1 MQTQKLSLK
10 KWCGVVAL
18 GLAVTSIGLTPAYA
32 ASYASPDGSSSK
44 KKDEKNEYPNA
55 TRRDPKNDLSEKASK
70 DLNKAFDLLDKNQL
84 DAAQELLAKVAADS
98 HSGKYGQA
106 KALQGEAQIKQEKD
120 DYDGAIQLIQQAIA
134 IDSLPNR
141 EQFAAMYQIA
151 QLQMQQEK
159 YQDALTSLDAWQKA
173 TLTEKAEVYALR
185 GNSYYRLEKY
195 PEAIEALNK
204 AISLSPDKPND
215 SWTEILMASYFETK
229 QFDEAGKIAQAQL
242 AKDPNNLKLIQRLA
256 AVYINAKQDQK
267 ALDLLAGAKTKGLIT
282 TEDDYKHLAQ
292 LYANADKPKDGA
304 PVLEEG
310 LSKGI
315 VKPTYDNYKLL
326 GDMYAQGEDDTR
338 ALAAY
343 AKASPLAKDGNVDYQ
358 RGYILF
364 YSDHSKEAKEAFSQA
379 ITKGGLRQPGE
390 AYLLRGDAEN
400 DLNENAAAI
409 ADYEKATGFPSS
421 KPMADQ
427 RLKALR
433 GGVKIQKK
441 KK

>member
-1 MQTQKLSLK
+1 MQKQKLSLT
-10 KWCGVVAL
+10 KWCAGFAL
-18 GLAVTSIGLTPAYA
+18 VLTVGSLGLTPVHA
-32 ASYASPDGSSSK
+32 AGYASADGSSSK
-44 KKDEKNEYPNA
+44 KKDEKNEYPNT
-55 TRRDPKNDLSEKASK
+55 TRKDPKNDLSEKASK
-70 DLNKAFDLLDKNQL
+70 DLNKAYDLLDKNKF
-84 DAAQELLAKVAADS
+84 DEAQVLFEKVAADS

-106 KALQGEAQIKQEKD
+106 KAIQGEAQIKQEKE
-120 DYDGAIQLIQQAIA
+120 DYDGAIVLDQQAIDLNA
-134 IDSLPNR
+134 MPNR
-141 EQFAAMYQIA
+141 EQFQVMYQVA
-151 QLQMQQEK
+151 QLQLQQEK
-159 YQDALTSLDAWQKA
+159 YQDVLTSLDAWQKA
-173 TLTEKAEVYALR
+173 TNTEKADVYALR
-185 GNSYYRLEKY
+185 GNAYYRLEKY
-195 PEAIEALNK
+195 PQAIEALNK
-204 AISLSPDKPND
+204 ANSLADKPSD
-215 SWTEILMASYFETK
+215 SWTEILMASYFET
-229 QFDEAGKIAQAQL
+229 QQYDEAGKIAQAQL

-267 ALDLLAGAKTKGLIT
+267 ALELLSGAKSKGLIT

-326 GDMYAQGEDDTR
+326 GDMYAQGEDDTH

-364 YSDHSKEAKEAFSQA
+364 YSDHSKDAKEAFSQA
-379 ITKGGLRQPGE
+379 ISKGGLRQQGE